1 MEREQFTFYSS
12 FARAVKRIRKAADRA
27 AAYDAIVDYALSG
40 IEPDMEKM
48 PDTAAIAFELVRPNL
63 DASRRKAENGKN
75 GGRPKA
81 KGKQTDSSEDFAS
94 ADGESKQNQS
104 ENKPKANE
112 TEPKANGKQEQTEPK
127 ANRKQEQTANK
138 KEKEKEKEGEKEN
151 ECSISL
157 PEEKLKEAPSPLPA
171 EKKQSESK
179 PAPRLTEKEYAA
191 LLELPPGKLM
201 DRIQGYPEEWKA
213 KILRDRYDLKFGGK
227 T

>member
-40 IEPDMEKM
+40 IEPNMEKM

-104 ENKPKANE
+104 ESKPKANE
-112 TEPKANGKQEQTEPK
+112 
-127 ANRKQEQTANK
+127 KQEQTANK
-138 KEKEKEKEGEKEN
+138 KEKEIEKEIEGEKEN

-171 EKKQSESK
+171 EQNQSESK
-179 PAPRLTEKEYAA
+179 AAPRLTEKEYAA
-191 LLELPPGKLM
+191 LLEMSPGALM

-213 KILRDRYDLKFGGK
+213 KILRDRYALKFGGK

>member
-94 ADGESKQNQS
+94 SDGESKQNQTES
-104 ENKPKANE
+104 KPKANE
-112 TEPKANGKQEQTEPK
+112 TEPKANGKQEQT
-127 ANRKQEQTANK
+127 ANK
-138 KEKEKEKEGEKEN
+138 KEKEKEKEIEGEKEN

-179 PAPRLTEKEYAA
+179 AAPRLTEKEYAA
-191 LLELPPGKLM
+191 LLELPPGTLM

-213 KILRDRYDLKFGGK
+213 KILRDRYALKFGGK